1 MNIDGFAL
9 LKSFVP
15 ILISILPLLLFLG
28 IIVII
33 VLCIKNK
40 VHIKF
45 RTFRG
50 KGFRPERGDFGL
62 FVYCGSQGKGKT
74 YSLVEYLVDNNKKIK
89 VFSNIT
95 GIQNVDDITYFRGF
109 SGLIDIKHKLD
120 DGDIKIPKKEQLVIV
135 FDEIFTELQRGD
147 KLSKEVLDFLCQMRK
162 RKIIFLTTCQY
173 WAELPI
179 TYRRF
184 CRYQIDCNMIPVL
197 WTGVLIKTFHDAELM
212 KWSNDDQ
219 DFIAPITE
227 TTFTKCRRKI
237 ANSYDTFL
245 RISSTEPITTQQSR

>member
-1 MNIDGFAL
+1 MIIDGFAL
-9 LKSFVP
+9 LKSFVS
-15 ILISILPLLLFLG
+15 IFISILPLLLFLV

-45 RTFRG
+45 RTFKG

-95 GIQNVDDITYFRGF
+95 GIQNVDDIKYFRGF
-109 SGLIDIKHKLD
+109 SGLIDIKHQLD
-120 DGDIKIPKKEQLVIV
+120 NGEIVVPKKTQLVIV

-162 RKIIFLTTCQY
+162 RKIIFRKF
-173 WAELPI
+173 I
-179 TYRRF
+179 TS
-184 CRYQIDCNMIPVL
+184 L
-197 WTGVLIKTFHDAELM
+197 
-212 KWSNDDQ
+212 
-219 DFIAPITE
+219 
-227 TTFTKCRRKI
+227 
-237 ANSYDTFL
+237 
-245 RISSTEPITTQQSR
+245 